1 MPTLDD
7 APTLEKLTPVLLTFN
22 DLDEKDRVN
31 KADVLQVYDIS
42 EQKAKTITIGEL
54 FTAVGA
60 APA

>member
-7 APTLEKLTPVLLTFN
+7 APTLEKLNQVLLSF
-22 DLDEKDRVN
+22 DDVDEKDRVN

-54 FTAVGA
+54 FRAIGA
-60 APA
+60 TPV